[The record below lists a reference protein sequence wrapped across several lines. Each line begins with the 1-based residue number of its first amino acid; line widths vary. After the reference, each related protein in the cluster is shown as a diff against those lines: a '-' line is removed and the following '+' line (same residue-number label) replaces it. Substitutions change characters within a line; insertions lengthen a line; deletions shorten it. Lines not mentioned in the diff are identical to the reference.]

1 MGGCFRCCNVQWA
14 IQVEVDSWIS
24 INSWY
29 SWSASPLVVG
39 FVFYGAS
46 IYPNTSNMCEW
57 PITNWMQ
64 RLYFSRMESLFSGF
78 PIWLRQSLRFKY
90 VCCLIWI
97 TQNLG
102 KQLAIRFG
110 DLQQLWHRLRF
121 SARMLDRKLLIQ
133 QIFGNWIG
141 SNSALGWRY
150 PFFLICLMVFSI
162 HSAALTSVLYFL
174 TPWELPRIN
183 CFQLLLISIAICVGE
198 ILMLL
203 TFSWVKIP
211 DEILQFWRDPHFEQ
225 FLWFFLWP
233 KKTVSWWTRWT
244 PPFSGLHGE
253 AIAKTIRAAAST
265 TNPWRKLAA
274 ALPGIP
280 SRRWGRKQP
289 LCQVYIFTYTLQTL
303 YIYTRMYIYIH
314 VYIYIYIICLFMYT

>member
-1 MGGCFRCCNVQWA
+1 MNPMHSTRLLRGCLMWQVPAPINTTSEVVNIMKMEDVPMFWYDFPILHPFFHRSIGKCPYQVTKKHSAVAFWGLAGDSGAILAGPEVSIPGGHRSTERQWPHHDERRVPRPSDPRAPLDGGCFRCCNVQWA

-57 PITNWMQ
+57 PITKWMQ

-150 PFFLICLMVFSI
+150 PFFLICLMVFFYSLSSS
-162 HSAALTSVLYFL
+162 H
-174 TPWELPRIN
+174 
-183 CFQLLLISIAICVGE
+183 ISS
-198 ILMLL
+198 L
-203 TFSWVKIP
+203 FS
-211 DEILQFWRDPHFEQ
+211 DP
-225 FLWFFLWP
+225 L
-233 KKTVSWWTRWT
+233 R
-244 PPFSGLHGE
+244 
-253 AIAKTIRAAAST
+253 IAK
-265 TNPWRKLAA
+265 N
-274 ALPGIP
+274 
-280 SRRWGRKQP
+280 Q
-289 LCQVYIFTYTLQTL
+289 
-303 YIYTRMYIYIH
+303 
-314 VYIYIYIICLFMYT
+314 LFSIVVD